1 MKKKKKH
8 VLDVQ
13 FVTACISTSLVL
25 LLLGTVAFFVLT
37 ANSFSVYVRENLE
50 LSVLIHDGVQQTEVD
65 NAVKRINAKPFIK
78 ELRHITKDEILR
90 QQTASMGIDPTEFL
104 GFNPYTASLEI
115 KLKADYANADSILR
129 IVDQLKHE
137 SIVREVSYPSEL
149 VNNINSNIRKVSIV
163 LLTLAL
169 ALLLISFALINNTIK
184 LTIYSQR
191 FLLHTMKLVGA
202 SWRFIRRPFMVRN
215 FWIGLVSGI
224 LALLLMAV
232 GVLAVMHYE
241 PRIIELITPT
251 TAAIVAA
258 TMLAFGI
265 VITMLCARISI
276 GRFLRVKAGDLYY
289 I

>member
-13 FVTACISTSLVL
+13 FVTACISTALVL

-202 SWRFIRRPFMVRN
+202 TYGFIRKPFLKKMLIVGIISASLACV
-215 FWIGLVSGI
+215 FIGMCIVLLCHYEQYAVSIITQDIVLITYISVFVMGLVISI
-224 LALLLMAV
+224 VCTYISVNKFLKM
-232 GVLAVMHYE
+232 
-241 PRIIELITPT
+241 
-251 TAAIVAA
+251 TAA
-258 TMLAFGI
+258 
-265 VITMLCARISI
+265 
-276 GRFLRVKAGDLYY
+276 DLYRY
-289 I
+289 